1 MTAPPA
7 SGPVPQPFLH
17 DLVSCVK
24 APTVALSGAD
34 GQLRAAGAQGVL
46 SHDRRVLS
54 ELRVDVDGHEP
65 EPAGHGL
72 RGAGHAH
79 FTGIVRHLGDPGADP
94 TVRLERQRFAR
105 ADGIAERL
113 ELVNNARVPIVATV
127 RLHVAADFAAAD
139 AIKQDGAQH
148 GGRPPLDADA
158 PGAAGAVA
166 WDGGELRTTLTA
178 PGATVDV
185 HDAGAVLSWNVD
197 LPPRSSWTADIDV
210 TAAFAAGPPPN
221 AFSPADD
228 IGWDAVAVSGRSD
241 LARLTARSVD
251 DLAALALADPLAPA
265 DPFFAAGSP
274 WFFTLFGRD
283 SLWAARFTLPLGTG
297 PARGTLRTLARRQGR
312 RHDPDTAEAPG
323 KILHE
328 VRIPAA
334 GSWLPPVYFGT
345 VDATAL
351 WVCLLHDAWR
361 WGLDVGDL
369 LDPLDAALRWL
380 TEEADPDGDGFLEY
394 VDTSGRGLANQG
406 WKDSGDSIQFPDGTI
421 AEAPIV
427 LSEAQA
433 YAHEAA
439 LAGAALLDAFRRPGS
454 GALRDWATAL
464 RERFAATFWVSDEKG
479 RFPAIALDGAKRPV
493 DTVTSNLGHL
503 LGTGLLGPDEAAV
516 VADRLGR
523 PDLDAGYGLRTMSAD
538 AAGFNPLGYHAGSI
552 WPHDTAIAV
561 RGLAAD
567 GFAGVAASLAGG
579 LLRVAPDFG
588 YRLPELFAGT
598 DARAGEPVLAYPA
611 ACRPQAWSAA
621 TVIALLQAALG
632 LTADVPAGT
641 LRVAPDPAF
650 ADWFPLRVEGL
661 RVAGHPLAVSVDAAG
676 RADVR
681 TSAPLTVTTT

>member
-79 FTGIVRHLGDPGADP
+79 FTGIVRHLGDTGADP

-105 ADGIAERL
+105 ADGVTERL
-113 ELVNNARVPIVATV
+113 ELVNNARVPLTATV
-127 RLHVAADFAAAD
+127 RLHVAADFAPAD
-139 AIKQDGAQH
+139 AIKQDGAQG
-148 GGRPPLDADA
+148 GGRRPMSG
-158 PGAAGAVA
+158 PGRVE
-166 WDGGELRTTLTA
+166 WDGGELRTTLTTA
-178 PGATVDV
+178 GATVET
-185 HDAGAVLSWNVD
+185 HATGAVLAWAVE
-197 LPPRSSWTADIDV
+197 LAPRSSWTADVTV
-210 TAAFAAGPPPN
+210 TAAFADGPPPN
-221 AFSPADD
+221 AFGPADGA
-228 IGWDAVAVSGRSD
+228 GWDAVTVTGRAD
-241 LARLTARSVD
+241 LARLAARSVD
-251 DLAALALADPLAPA
+251 DLGALALADPLAPGDA
-265 DPFFAAGSP
+265 FLAAGSP

-297 PARGTLRTLARRQGR
+297 LARGTLRTLARRQGTT
-312 RHDPDTAEAPG
+312 HDPDTAEAPG

-328 VRIPAA
+328 VRIPTA

-361 WGLDVGDL
+361 WGLDVRDL
-369 LDPLDAALRWL
+369 LDPLEAALRWL
-380 TEEADPDGDGFLEY
+380 TEDADPDGDGFLEY
-394 VDTSGRGLANQG
+394 VDSSGRGLANQG
-406 WKDSGDSIQFPDGTI
+406 WKDSGDSIQYPDGTI
-421 AEAPIV
+421 AEPPIA

-433 YAHEAA
+433 YAYEAA
-439 LAGAALLDAFRRPGS
+439 LAGAGLLEAHGRG
-454 GALRDWATAL
+454 GAERLREWAAAL
-464 RERFAATFWVSDEKG
+464 RERFAAAFWVSDEKG

-493 DTVTSNLGHL
+493 GTVTSNLGHL
-503 LGTGLLGPDEAAV
+503 LGTGLLGPDDAAV
-516 VADRLGR
+516 VADRLSR

-567 GFAGVAASLAGG
+567 GFPGVAASLADG
-579 LLRVAPDFG
+579 LLRVAPDFA

-621 TVIALLQAALG
+621 TVVALLQAALG
-632 LTADVPAGT
+632 LTADVPGGR

-650 ADWFPLRVEGL
+650 AGWFPLRVEGL
-661 RVAGHPLAVSVDAAG
+661 RVAGHPLTVAVDAEG

-681 TSAPLTVTTT
+681 TSAPLTVQTT

>member
-1 MTAPPA
+1 MVTAPPV

-54 ELRVDVDGHEP
+54 ELRVGVDGHEP

-79 FTGIVRHLGDPGADP
+79 FTGIVRHLGDAGADP

-105 ADGIAERL
+105 ADGVTERL
-113 ELVNNARVPIVATV
+113 ELVNNARVSLAATV
-127 RLHVAADFAAAD
+127 HLHAAADFAPAE
-139 AIKQDGAQH
+139 AIKRDGAQ
-148 GGRPPLDADA
+148 GGGLAPTVPA
-158 PGAAGAVA
+158 PGRVE

-178 PGATVDV
+178 AGATVET
-185 HDAGAVLSWNVD
+185 HASGAVLSWAVE
-197 LPPRSSWTADIDV
+197 LAPRSSWTIDVTV
-210 TAAFAAGPPPN
+210 TAAFADGPPPN
-221 AFSPADD
+221 AFAPADGA
-228 IGWDAVAVSGRSD
+228 GWDAVTVTGRAD
-241 LARLTARSVD
+241 LARLAARSVD
-251 DLAALALADPLAPA
+251 DLEALALADPLAPGDA
-265 DPFFAAGSP
+265 FLAAGSP

-297 PARGTLRTLARRQGR
+297 LARGTLRTLARRQGTT
-312 RHDPDTAEAPG
+312 HDPDTAEAPG

-328 VRIPAA
+328 VRIPTA
-334 GSWLPPVYFGT
+334 GSRLPPVYFGT

-361 WGLDVGDL
+361 WGLDAGDL
-369 LDPLDAALRWL
+369 LDPLEAALRWL

-394 VDTSGRGLANQG
+394 VDSSGRGLANQG
-406 WKDSGDSIQFPDGTI
+406 WKDSGDSIQYPDGAI
-421 AEAPIV
+421 AEPPIA

-439 LAGAALLDAFRRPGS
+439 LAGASMLDAHRREG
-454 GALRDWATAL
+454 GDRFRDWAAAL
-464 RERFAATFWVSDEKG
+464 RERFAAAFWVSDEKG

-493 DTVTSNLGHL
+493 GTVTSNLGHL

-523 PDLDAGYGLRTMSAD
+523 PDLDTGYGLRTMSAD
-538 AAGFNPLGYHAGSI
+538 ATGFNPLGYHAGSI

-567 GFAGVAASLAGG
+567 GFPGVAASLADG
-579 LLRVAPDFG
+579 LLRVAPDFA

-621 TVIALLQAALG
+621 TVLALLQAALG
-632 LTADVPAGT
+632 LTADVPGGR

-650 ADWFPLRVEGL
+650 AGWFPLRVEGL
-661 RVAGHPLAVSVDAAG
+661 RVAGHPLTVAVDAEG
-676 RADVR
+676 RADVS
-681 TSAPLTVTTT
+681 TSAPLTVETA

>member
-1 MTAPPA
+1 MTASPA
-7 SGPVPQPFLH
+7 SSPVPQPFLH
-17 DLVSCVK
+17 DLVSCVR

-79 FTGIVRHLGDPGADP
+79 FTGIVRHLGDAGADP

-105 ADGIAERL
+105 TDGITESL
-113 ELVNNARVPIVATV
+113 ELVNSARVPVVATV

-139 AIKQDGAQH
+139 AIKQDGAQR
-148 GGRPPLDADA
+148 GGRPPSSA
-158 PGAAGAVA
+158 PGGVE
-166 WDGGELRTTLTA
+166 WDGGELRTTLSA
-178 PGATVDV
+178 PGATVEA
-185 HDAGAVLSWNVD
+185 HATGAVLSWAVE
-197 LPPRSSWTADIDV
+197 LAPRSSWIVDVTV
-210 TAAFAAGPPPN
+210 TAAFAAGPPAN
-221 AFSPADD
+221 AFGPADA
-228 IGWDAVAVSGRSD
+228 GWDAVTVTGRAD
-241 LARLTARSVD
+241 LARLTERSVD
-251 DLAALALADPLAPA
+251 DLGALALADPLAPG
-265 DPFFAAGSP
+265 DTFLAAGSP

-297 PARGTLRTLARRQGR
+297 VARGTLRTLARRQGT

-328 VRIPAA
+328 VRIPTA
-334 GSWLPPVYFGT
+334 GSRLPPVYFGT

-361 WGLDVGDL
+361 WGLPDDDVRDL
-369 LDPLDAALRWL
+369 LDPLEAALRWL

-394 VDTSGRGLANQG
+394 VDSSGRGLANQG
-406 WKDSGDSIQFPDGTI
+406 WKDSGDSIQYPDGTI
-421 AEAPIV
+421 AEPPIA

-439 LAGAALLDAFRRPGS
+439 LAGADLLDAHRREG
-454 GALRDWATAL
+454 GDRLREWAAAL
-464 RERFAATFWVSDEKG
+464 RERFAAAFWVSDEKG

-493 DTVTSNLGHL
+493 GTVTSNLGHL
-503 LGTGLLGPDEAAV
+503 LGTGLLGPDDAAV

-538 AAGFNPLGYHAGSI
+538 AAGFNPLGYHAGSS

-561 RGLAAD
+561 RGLTAD
-567 GFAGVAASLAGG
+567 GFPGVAASLAGG
-579 LLRVAPDFG
+579 LLRVAPDFA

-621 TVIALLQAALG
+621 TVVALLQAALG
-632 LTADVPAGT
+632 LTADVPGGR

-661 RVAGHPLAVSVDAAG
+661 RVAGHPLTVAVDAAG
-676 RADVR
+676 HADVR
-681 TSAPLTVTTT
+681 TSAPLTVETA